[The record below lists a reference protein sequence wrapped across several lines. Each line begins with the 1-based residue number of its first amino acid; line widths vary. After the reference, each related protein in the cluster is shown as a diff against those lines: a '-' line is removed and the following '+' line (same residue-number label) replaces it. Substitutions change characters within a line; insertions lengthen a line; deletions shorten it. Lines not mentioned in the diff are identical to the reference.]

1 MDKRKGS
8 THARSRGRV
17 EGQSGHPGSS
27 RRKGRP
33 MTTGRGRNGRSG
45 TRRAKKVNRARKRR
59 NKILFVM
66 IIILLIMILAVGAVF
81 FKRYGSSN
89 EEADKEQYY
98 GIENSDDLALI
109 INNEVVKKEES
120 SAESSSDSSTD
131 SVIPGKVFDGQ
142 YYVAYQVLRD
152 KINSRF
158 YWDANER
165 VLLYTLPDGNVSV
178 SENSSEYTAVN
189 ETKSEDYVILKTDGD
204 IAYIALPFI
213 QEYTNME
220 YSVEQEPN
228 RAIITSKWG
237 EIETAEVKKDT
248 QVRYLGGVK
257 SPILTEVKKS
267 DKVTVLE
274 DEDDWMKVA
283 TADGYVGYIKT
294 KFLKNQKKEKTS
306 RDFTEPVYSDMTEDH
321 SINMAW
327 HNVTNVSANQ
337 SIQSMLATTKGL
349 TTIAPTW
356 FSLTDENGSIRNF
369 GTANYVTT
377 AHNMGLQVWGVVDN
391 FNYANETGTA
401 ISTLNMLSSTTSRQN
416 FVRNVTDAAVSL
428 GLDGINVDFEQ
439 LSSDCGPHY
448 VEFIRELSIQ
458 CRNRGLVL
466 SIANYVPFNFNDYYR
481 LDIQGQVADYVIIMG
496 YDEHWHGSKDPGS
509 VASISYVSGGLDR
522 TLQEVP
528 ANKVVNALPFYTIL
542 WKTEGTDVTDEYI
555 TMNNEAD
562 FMNRAGVTAE
572 WDEETCQN
580 YAEWTSGNATYQ
592 IWLEDAESIAVK
604 LNMMATKNIGGVAVW
619 RLGYGTQAAWEL
631 INAYLQ

>member
-1 MDKRKGS
+1 MGAHMKKR
-8 THARSRGRV
+8 
-17 EGQSGHPGSS
+17 
-27 RRKGRP
+27 
-33 MTTGRGRNGRSG
+33 
-45 TRRAKKVNRARKRR
+45 
-59 NKILFVM
+59 ILPV
-66 IIILLIMILAVGAVF
+66 IIAILLILVIAGGALGKVLLD
-81 FKRYGSSN
+81 KYSYSK
-89 EEADKEQYY
+89 EEADWNEFYQVSESDRSAIILQDEMVEEQALIRDDVCYF
-98 GIENSDDLALI
+98 DLATVHKYM
-109 INNEVVKKEES
+109 NEVFYADMTEKLLLYANPTE
-120 SAESSSDSSTD
+120 
-131 SVIPGKVFDGQ
+131 VIRTTFGETSYTTTEGTQDAGYVISFVEGDTV
-142 YYVAYQVLRD
+142 YVA
-152 KINSRF
+152 
-158 YWDANER
+158 A
-165 VLLYTLPDGNVSV
+165 
-178 SENSSEYTAVN
+178 
-189 ETKSEDYVILKTDGD
+189 DYVKLFTNYSYDCYD
-204 IAYIALPFI
+204 RHV
-213 QEYTNME
+213 QVYTE
-220 YSVEQEPN
+220 
-228 RAIITSKWG
+228 WG
-237 EIETAEVKKDT
+237 TRQVAQLKKDT
-248 QVRYLGGVK
+248 AVRLRGGVK
-257 SPILTEVKKS
+257 SPILTQAAKGDTLEILEQMETWSKVKTS
-267 DKVTVLE
+267 DSVI
-274 DEDDWMKVA
+274 
-283 TADGYVGYIKT
+283 GYVENKRLGDITEETETPVTDYQEPEYT
-294 KFLKNQKKEKTS
+294 ALTS
-306 RDFTEPVYSDMTEDH
+306 DSKICLGWH
-321 SINMAW
+321 SIGGVGGNDTLYSM
-327 HNVTNVSANQ
+327 VSG
-337 SIQSMLATTKGL
+337 TKGMNV
-349 TTIAPTW
+349 IAPTW

-562 FMNRAGVTAE
+562 FMSRAGVTAE

-604 LNMMATKNIGGVAVW
+604 LNMMATKNIGGVAAW

>member
-1 MDKRKGS
+1 MGAHMKKR
-8 THARSRGRV
+8 
-17 EGQSGHPGSS
+17 
-27 RRKGRP
+27 
-33 MTTGRGRNGRSG
+33 
-45 TRRAKKVNRARKRR
+45 
-59 NKILFVM
+59 ILPV
-66 IIILLIMILAVGAVF
+66 IIAILLILVIAGGALGKVLLD
-81 FKRYGSSN
+81 KYSYSK
-89 EEADKEQYY
+89 EEADWNEFYQVSESDRSAIILQDEMVEEQALIRDGVYY
-98 GIENSDDLALI
+98 FDLATVHKYM
-109 INNEVVKKEES
+109 NEVFYADMTEKLLLYANPTE
-120 SAESSSDSSTD
+120 
-131 SVIPGKVFDGQ
+131 VIRTTFGETSYTTTEGTQDAGYVISFVEGDTV
-142 YYVAYQVLRD
+142 YVA
-152 KINSRF
+152 
-158 YWDANER
+158 A
-165 VLLYTLPDGNVSV
+165 
-178 SENSSEYTAVN
+178 
-189 ETKSEDYVILKTDGD
+189 DYVKLFTNYSYDCYD
-204 IAYIALPFI
+204 RHV
-213 QEYTNME
+213 QVYTE
-220 YSVEQEPN
+220 
-228 RAIITSKWG
+228 WG
-237 EIETAEVKKDT
+237 TRQVAQLKKDT
-248 QVRYLGGVK
+248 AVRLRGGVK
-257 SPILTEVKKS
+257 SPILTQAAKGDTLEILEQMETWSKVKTS
-267 DKVTVLE
+267 DSVI
-274 DEDDWMKVA
+274 
-283 TADGYVGYIKT
+283 GYVENKRLGDITEETETPVTDYQEPEYT
-294 KFLKNQKKEKTS
+294 ALTS
-306 RDFTEPVYSDMTEDH
+306 DSKICLGWH
-321 SINMAW
+321 SIGGVGGNDTLYSM
-327 HNVTNVSANQ
+327 VSG
-337 SIQSMLATTKGL
+337 TKGMNV
-349 TTIAPTW
+349 IAPTW

>member
-1 MDKRKGS
+1 MKKR
-8 THARSRGRV
+8 
-17 EGQSGHPGSS
+17 
-27 RRKGRP
+27 
-33 MTTGRGRNGRSG
+33 
-45 TRRAKKVNRARKRR
+45 
-59 NKILFVM
+59 ILPV
-66 IIILLIMILAVGAVF
+66 IIAILLILVIAGGALGKVLLD
-81 FKRYGSSN
+81 KYSYSK
-89 EEADKEQYY
+89 EEADWNEFYQVSESDRSAIILQDEMIEEQALIRDDVCYF
-98 GIENSDDLALI
+98 DLATVHKYM
-109 INNEVVKKEES
+109 NEVFYADMTENLLLYANPTE
-120 SAESSSDSSTD
+120 
-131 SVIPGKVFDGQ
+131 VIRTTFGETSYTTTEGTQDAGYVISFVEGDTV
-142 YYVAYQVLRD
+142 YVA
-152 KINSRF
+152 
-158 YWDANER
+158 A
-165 VLLYTLPDGNVSV
+165 
-178 SENSSEYTAVN
+178 
-189 ETKSEDYVILKTDGD
+189 DYVKLFTNYSYDCYD
-204 IAYIALPFI
+204 RHV
-213 QEYTNME
+213 QVYTE
-220 YSVEQEPN
+220 
-228 RAIITSKWG
+228 WG
-237 EIETAEVKKDT
+237 TRQVAQLKKDT
-248 QVRYLGGVK
+248 AVRLRGGVK
-257 SPILTEVKKS
+257 SPILTQAAKGDTLEILEQMETWSKVK
-267 DKVTVLE
+267 
-274 DEDDWMKVA
+274 
-283 TADGYVGYIKT
+283 TADSVIGYVENKRLGDITEETETPVTDYQEPEYT
-294 KFLKNQKKEKTS
+294 ALTS
-306 RDFTEPVYSDMTEDH
+306 DSKICLGWH
-321 SINMAW
+321 SIGGVGGNDTLYSM
-327 HNVTNVSANQ
+327 VSG
-337 SIQSMLATTKGL
+337 TKGMNV
-349 TTIAPTW
+349 IAPTW

-562 FMNRAGVTAE
+562 FMSRAGVTAE
-572 WDEETCQN
+572 WDEETCQS

>member
-1 MDKRKGS
+1 MGAHMKKR
-8 THARSRGRV
+8 
-17 EGQSGHPGSS
+17 
-27 RRKGRP
+27 
-33 MTTGRGRNGRSG
+33 
-45 TRRAKKVNRARKRR
+45 
-59 NKILFVM
+59 ILPV
-66 IIILLIMILAVGAVF
+66 IIAILLILVIAGGALGKVLLD
-81 FKRYGSSN
+81 KYSYSK
-89 EEADKEQYY
+89 EEADWNEFYQVSESDRSAIILQDEMVEEQALIRDDVCYF
-98 GIENSDDLALI
+98 DLATVHKYM
-109 INNEVVKKEES
+109 NEVFYADMTEKLLLYANPTEVIRTTFGETSYTTTEGTQDAGYVISFVEGDTVYVAADYVKLFTNYSYDCYDRHVQVYTEWGTRQVAQLKKDTAVRLRGGVKRPILTQAAKGDTLEILEQMETWS
-120 SAESSSDSSTD
+120 KVKTSD
-131 SVIPGKVFDGQ
+131 SVIG
-142 YYVAYQVLRD
+142 YVENKRLGDITEETETPVTDYQ
-152 KINSRF
+152 
-158 YWDANER
+158 E
-165 VLLYTLPDGNVSV
+165 P
-178 SENSSEYTAVN
+178 EYTA
-189 ETKSEDYVILKTDGD
+189 L
-204 IAYIALPFI
+204 
-213 QEYTNME
+213 
-220 YSVEQEPN
+220 
-228 RAIITSKWG
+228 TSDSKICLGWHS
-237 EIETAEVKKDT
+237 I
-248 QVRYLGGVK
+248 GGVGGNDT
-257 SPILTEVKKS
+257 L
-267 DKVTVLE
+267 
-274 DEDDWMKVA
+274 
-283 TADGYVGYIKT
+283 
-294 KFLKNQKKEKTS
+294 
-306 RDFTEPVYSDMTEDH
+306 YSM
-321 SINMAW
+321 
-327 HNVTNVSANQ
+327 VSG
-337 SIQSMLATTKGL
+337 TKGMNV
-349 TTIAPTW
+349 IAPTW

-401 ISTLNMLSSTTSRQN
+401 ISTLNMLSSTTNRQN

-562 FMNRAGVTAE
+562 FMSRAGVTAE

>member
-1 MDKRKGS
+1 MGAHMKKR
-8 THARSRGRV
+8 
-17 EGQSGHPGSS
+17 
-27 RRKGRP
+27 
-33 MTTGRGRNGRSG
+33 
-45 TRRAKKVNRARKRR
+45 
-59 NKILFVM
+59 ILPV
-66 IIILLIMILAVGAVF
+66 IIAILLILVIAGGALGKVLLD
-81 FKRYGSSN
+81 KYSYSK
-89 EEADKEQYY
+89 EEADWNEFYQVSESDRSAIILQDEMVEEQALIRDDVCYF
-98 GIENSDDLALI
+98 DLATVHKYM
-109 INNEVVKKEES
+109 NEVFYADMTEKLLLYANPTE
-120 SAESSSDSSTD
+120 
-131 SVIPGKVFDGQ
+131 VIRTTFGETSYTTTEGTQDAGYVISFVEGDTV
-142 YYVAYQVLRD
+142 YVA
-152 KINSRF
+152 
-158 YWDANER
+158 A
-165 VLLYTLPDGNVSV
+165 
-178 SENSSEYTAVN
+178 
-189 ETKSEDYVILKTDGD
+189 DYVKLFTNYSYDCYD
-204 IAYIALPFI
+204 RHV
-213 QEYTNME
+213 QVYTE
-220 YSVEQEPN
+220 
-228 RAIITSKWG
+228 WG
-237 EIETAEVKKDT
+237 TRQVAQLKKDT
-248 QVRYLGGVK
+248 AVRLRGSVK
-257 SPILTEVKKS
+257 SPILTQAAKGDTLEILEQMETWSKVK
-267 DKVTVLE
+267 
-274 DEDDWMKVA
+274 
-283 TADGYVGYIKT
+283 TADSVIGYVENKRLGDITEETETPVTDYQEPEYT
-294 KFLKNQKKEKTS
+294 ALTS
-306 RDFTEPVYSDMTEDH
+306 DSKICLGWH
-321 SINMAW
+321 SIGGAGGNDTLYSM
-327 HNVTNVSANQ
+327 VSG
-337 SIQSMLATTKGL
+337 TKGMNV
-349 TTIAPTW
+349 IAPTW

>member
-1 MDKRKGS
+1 MGAHMKKR
-8 THARSRGRV
+8 
-17 EGQSGHPGSS
+17 
-27 RRKGRP
+27 
-33 MTTGRGRNGRSG
+33 
-45 TRRAKKVNRARKRR
+45 
-59 NKILFVM
+59 ILPV
-66 IIILLIMILAVGAVF
+66 IIAILLILVIAGGALGKVLLD
-81 FKRYGSSN
+81 KYSYSK
-89 EEADKEQYY
+89 EEADWNEFYQVSESDRSAIILQDVMVEEQALIRDDVCYF
-98 GIENSDDLALI
+98 DLATVHKYM
-109 INNEVVKKEES
+109 NEVFYADMTENLLLYANPTE
-120 SAESSSDSSTD
+120 
-131 SVIPGKVFDGQ
+131 VIRTTFGETSYTTTEGTQDAGYVISFVEGDTV
-142 YYVAYQVLRD
+142 YVA
-152 KINSRF
+152 
-158 YWDANER
+158 A
-165 VLLYTLPDGNVSV
+165 
-178 SENSSEYTAVN
+178 
-189 ETKSEDYVILKTDGD
+189 DYVKLFTNYSYDCYD
-204 IAYIALPFI
+204 RHE
-213 QEYTNME
+213 QVYTE
-220 YSVEQEPN
+220 
-228 RAIITSKWG
+228 WG
-237 EIETAEVKKDT
+237 TRQVAQLKKDT
-248 QVRYLGGVK
+248 AVRLRGGVK
-257 SPILTEVKKS
+257 SPILTQVAKGDTLEILEQMETWSKVK
-267 DKVTVLE
+267 
-274 DEDDWMKVA
+274 
-283 TADGYVGYIKT
+283 TADSVIGYVENKRLGDITEETETPVTDYQEPEYT
-294 KFLKNQKKEKTS
+294 ALTS
-306 RDFTEPVYSDMTEDH
+306 DSKICLGWH
-321 SINMAW
+321 SIGGVGGNDTLYSM
-327 HNVTNVSANQ
+327 VSG
-337 SIQSMLATTKGL
+337 TKGMNV
-349 TTIAPTW
+349 IAPTW

-562 FMNRAGVTAE
+562 FMSRAGVTAE

>member
-1 MDKRKGS
+1 MKKR
-8 THARSRGRV
+8 
-17 EGQSGHPGSS
+17 
-27 RRKGRP
+27 
-33 MTTGRGRNGRSG
+33 
-45 TRRAKKVNRARKRR
+45 
-59 NKILFVM
+59 ILPV
-66 IIILLIMILAVGAVF
+66 IIAILLILVIAGGALGKVLLD
-81 FKRYGSSN
+81 KYSYSK
-89 EEADKEQYY
+89 EEADWNEFYQVSESDRSAIILQDEMVEEQALIRDDVCYF
-98 GIENSDDLALI
+98 DLATVHKYM
-109 INNEVVKKEES
+109 NEVFYADMTEKLLLYANPTE
-120 SAESSSDSSTD
+120 
-131 SVIPGKVFDGQ
+131 VIRTTFGETSYTTTEGTQDAGYVISFVEGDTV
-142 YYVAYQVLRD
+142 YVA
-152 KINSRF
+152 
-158 YWDANER
+158 A
-165 VLLYTLPDGNVSV
+165 
-178 SENSSEYTAVN
+178 
-189 ETKSEDYVILKTDGD
+189 DYVKLFTNYSYDCYD
-204 IAYIALPFI
+204 RHV
-213 QEYTNME
+213 QVYTE
-220 YSVEQEPN
+220 
-228 RAIITSKWG
+228 WG
-237 EIETAEVKKDT
+237 TRQVAQLKKDT
-248 QVRYLGGVK
+248 AVRLRGGVK
-257 SPILTEVKKS
+257 SPILTQAAKGDTLEILEQMETWSKVK
-267 DKVTVLE
+267 
-274 DEDDWMKVA
+274 
-283 TADGYVGYIKT
+283 TADSVIGYVENKRLGDITEETETPVTDYQEPEYT
-294 KFLKNQKKEKTS
+294 ALTS
-306 RDFTEPVYSDMTEDH
+306 DSKICLGWH
-321 SINMAW
+321 SIGGAGGNDTLYSM
-327 HNVTNVSANQ
+327 VSG
-337 SIQSMLATTKGL
+337 TKGMNV
-349 TTIAPTW
+349 IAPTW

-401 ISTLNMLSSTTSRQN
+401 ISTLNMLSSTTNRQN

-458 CRNRGLVL
+458 CRNMGLVL

>member
-1 MDKRKGS
+1 MGAHMKKR
-8 THARSRGRV
+8 
-17 EGQSGHPGSS
+17 
-27 RRKGRP
+27 
-33 MTTGRGRNGRSG
+33 
-45 TRRAKKVNRARKRR
+45 
-59 NKILFVM
+59 ILPV
-66 IIILLIMILAVGAVF
+66 IIAILLILVIAGGALGKVLLD
-81 FKRYGSSN
+81 KYSYSK
-89 EEADKEQYY
+89 EEADWNEFYQVSESDRSAIILQDEMVEEQALIRDDVCYF
-98 GIENSDDLALI
+98 DLATVHKYM
-109 INNEVVKKEES
+109 NEVFYADMTEKLLLYANPTE
-120 SAESSSDSSTD
+120 
-131 SVIPGKVFDGQ
+131 VIRTTFGETSYTTTEGTQDAGYVISFVEGDTV
-142 YYVAYQVLRD
+142 YVA
-152 KINSRF
+152 
-158 YWDANER
+158 A
-165 VLLYTLPDGNVSV
+165 
-178 SENSSEYTAVN
+178 
-189 ETKSEDYVILKTDGD
+189 DYVKLFTNYSYDCYD
-204 IAYIALPFI
+204 RHV
-213 QEYTNME
+213 QVYTE
-220 YSVEQEPN
+220 
-228 RAIITSKWG
+228 WG
-237 EIETAEVKKDT
+237 TRQVAQLKKDT
-248 QVRYLGGVK
+248 AVRLRGGVK
-257 SPILTEVKKS
+257 SPILTQAAKGDTLEILEQMETWSKVKTS
-267 DKVTVLE
+267 DSVI
-274 DEDDWMKVA
+274 
-283 TADGYVGYIKT
+283 GYVENKRLGDITEETETPVTDYQEPEYT
-294 KFLKNQKKEKTS
+294 ALTS
-306 RDFTEPVYSDMTEDH
+306 DSKICLGWH
-321 SINMAW
+321 SIGGVGGND
-327 HNVTNVSANQ
+327 TLY
-337 SIQSMLATTKGL
+337 SMVFGTKGMNV
-349 TTIAPTW
+349 IAPTW

>member
-1 MDKRKGS
+1 MGAHMKKR
-8 THARSRGRV
+8 
-17 EGQSGHPGSS
+17 
-27 RRKGRP
+27 
-33 MTTGRGRNGRSG
+33 
-45 TRRAKKVNRARKRR
+45 
-59 NKILFVM
+59 ILPV
-66 IIILLIMILAVGAVF
+66 IIAILLILVIAGGALGKVLLD
-81 FKRYGSSN
+81 KYSYSK
-89 EEADKEQYY
+89 EEADWNEFYQVSESDRSAIILQDEMVEEQALIRDGVCYF
-98 GIENSDDLALI
+98 DLATVHKYM
-109 INNEVVKKEES
+109 NEVFYADMTEKLLLYANPTE
-120 SAESSSDSSTD
+120 
-131 SVIPGKVFDGQ
+131 VIRTTFGETSYTTTEGTQDAGYVISFVEGDTV
-142 YYVAYQVLRD
+142 YVA
-152 KINSRF
+152 
-158 YWDANER
+158 A
-165 VLLYTLPDGNVSV
+165 
-178 SENSSEYTAVN
+178 
-189 ETKSEDYVILKTDGD
+189 DYVKLFTNYSYDCYD
-204 IAYIALPFI
+204 RHV
-213 QEYTNME
+213 QVYTE
-220 YSVEQEPN
+220 
-228 RAIITSKWG
+228 WG
-237 EIETAEVKKDT
+237 TRQVAQLKKDT
-248 QVRYLGGVK
+248 AVRLRGGVK
-257 SPILTEVKKS
+257 SPILTQAAKGDTLEILEQMETWSKVKTS
-267 DKVTVLE
+267 DSVI
-274 DEDDWMKVA
+274 
-283 TADGYVGYIKT
+283 GYVENKRLGDITEETETPVTDYQEPEYT
-294 KFLKNQKKEKTS
+294 ALTS
-306 RDFTEPVYSDMTEDH
+306 DSKICLGWH
-321 SINMAW
+321 SIGGAGGNDTLYSM
-327 HNVTNVSANQ
+327 VSG
-337 SIQSMLATTKGL
+337 TKGMNV
-349 TTIAPTW
+349 IAPTW

-562 FMNRAGVTAE
+562 FMSRAGVTAE

>member
-1 MDKRKGS
+1 MGAHMKKR
-8 THARSRGRV
+8 
-17 EGQSGHPGSS
+17 
-27 RRKGRP
+27 
-33 MTTGRGRNGRSG
+33 
-45 TRRAKKVNRARKRR
+45 
-59 NKILFVM
+59 ILPV
-66 IIILLIMILAVGAVF
+66 IIAILLILVIAGGALGKVLLD
-81 FKRYGSSN
+81 KYSYSK
-89 EEADKEQYY
+89 EEADWNEFYQVSESDRSAIILQDEMVEEQALIRDDVCYF
-98 GIENSDDLALI
+98 DLATVHKYM
-109 INNEVVKKEES
+109 NEVFYADMTEKLLLYANPTE
-120 SAESSSDSSTD
+120 
-131 SVIPGKVFDGQ
+131 VIRTTFGETSYTTTEGTQDAGYVISFVEGDTV
-142 YYVAYQVLRD
+142 YVA
-152 KINSRF
+152 
-158 YWDANER
+158 A
-165 VLLYTLPDGNVSV
+165 
-178 SENSSEYTAVN
+178 
-189 ETKSEDYVILKTDGD
+189 DYVKLFTNYSYDCYD
-204 IAYIALPFI
+204 RHV
-213 QEYTNME
+213 QVYTE
-220 YSVEQEPN
+220 
-228 RAIITSKWG
+228 WG
-237 EIETAEVKKDT
+237 TRQVAQLKKDT
-248 QVRYLGGVK
+248 AVRLRGGVK
-257 SPILTEVKKS
+257 SPILTQAAKGDTLEILEQMETWSKVK
-267 DKVTVLE
+267 
-274 DEDDWMKVA
+274 
-283 TADGYVGYIKT
+283 TADSVIGYVENKRLGDITEETETPVTDYQEPEYT
-294 KFLKNQKKEKTS
+294 ALTS
-306 RDFTEPVYSDMTEDH
+306 DSKICLGWH
-321 SINMAW
+321 SIGGAGGNDTLYSM
-327 HNVTNVSANQ
+327 VSG
-337 SIQSMLATTKGL
+337 TKGMNV
-349 TTIAPTW
+349 IAPTW

-592 IWLEDAESIAVK
+592 TWLEDAESIAVK
-604 LNMMATKNIGGVAVW
+604 LNMMAPKNIGGVAVW

>member
-1 MDKRKGS
+1 MKKR
-8 THARSRGRV
+8 
-17 EGQSGHPGSS
+17 
-27 RRKGRP
+27 
-33 MTTGRGRNGRSG
+33 
-45 TRRAKKVNRARKRR
+45 
-59 NKILFVM
+59 ILPV
-66 IIILLIMILAVGAVF
+66 IIAILLILVIAGGALGKVLLD
-81 FKRYGSSN
+81 KYSYSK
-89 EEADKEQYY
+89 EEADWNEFYQVSESDRSAIILQDEMVEEQALIRDDVCYF
-98 GIENSDDLALI
+98 DLATVHKYM
-109 INNEVVKKEES
+109 NEVFYADMTEKLLLYANPTE
-120 SAESSSDSSTD
+120 
-131 SVIPGKVFDGQ
+131 VIRTTFGETSYTTTEGTQDAGYVISFVEGDTV
-142 YYVAYQVLRD
+142 YVA
-152 KINSRF
+152 
-158 YWDANER
+158 A
-165 VLLYTLPDGNVSV
+165 
-178 SENSSEYTAVN
+178 
-189 ETKSEDYVILKTDGD
+189 DYVKLFTNYSYDCYD
-204 IAYIALPFI
+204 RHV
-213 QEYTNME
+213 QVYTE
-220 YSVEQEPN
+220 
-228 RAIITSKWG
+228 WG
-237 EIETAEVKKDT
+237 TRQVAQLKKDT
-248 QVRYLGGVK
+248 AVRLRGGVK
-257 SPILTEVKKS
+257 SPILTQAAKGDTLEILEQMETWSKVKTS
-267 DKVTVLE
+267 DSVI
-274 DEDDWMKVA
+274 
-283 TADGYVGYIKT
+283 GYVENKRLGDITEETETPVTDYQEPEYT
-294 KFLKNQKKEKTS
+294 ALTS
-306 RDFTEPVYSDMTEDH
+306 DSKICLGWH
-321 SINMAW
+321 SIGGAGGNDTLYSM
-327 HNVTNVSANQ
+327 VSG
-337 SIQSMLATTKGL
+337 TKGMNV
-349 TTIAPTW
+349 IAPTW

-401 ISTLNMLSSTTSRQN
+401 ISTLNMLSSTTNRQN

>member
-1 MDKRKGS
+1 MGAHMKKR
-8 THARSRGRV
+8 
-17 EGQSGHPGSS
+17 
-27 RRKGRP
+27 
-33 MTTGRGRNGRSG
+33 
-45 TRRAKKVNRARKRR
+45 
-59 NKILFVM
+59 ILPV
-66 IIILLIMILAVGAVF
+66 IIAILLILVIAGGALGKVLLD
-81 FKRYGSSN
+81 KYSYSK
-89 EEADKEQYY
+89 EEADWNEFYQVSESDRSAIILQDEMVEEQALIRDDVCYF
-98 GIENSDDLALI
+98 DLATVHKYM
-109 INNEVVKKEES
+109 NEVFYADMTEKLLLYANPTE
-120 SAESSSDSSTD
+120 
-131 SVIPGKVFDGQ
+131 VIRTTFGETSYTTTEGTQDAGYVISFVEGDTV
-142 YYVAYQVLRD
+142 YVA
-152 KINSRF
+152 
-158 YWDANER
+158 A
-165 VLLYTLPDGNVSV
+165 
-178 SENSSEYTAVN
+178 
-189 ETKSEDYVILKTDGD
+189 DYVKLFTNYSYDCYD
-204 IAYIALPFI
+204 RHV
-213 QEYTNME
+213 QVYTE
-220 YSVEQEPN
+220 
-228 RAIITSKWG
+228 WG
-237 EIETAEVKKDT
+237 TRQVAQLKKDT
-248 QVRYLGGVK
+248 AVRLRGGVK
-257 SPILTEVKKS
+257 SPILTQAAKGDTLEILEQMETWSKVKTS
-267 DKVTVLE
+267 DSVI
-274 DEDDWMKVA
+274 
-283 TADGYVGYIKT
+283 GYVENKRLGDITEETETAVTDYQEPEYT
-294 KFLKNQKKEKTS
+294 ALTS
-306 RDFTEPVYSDMTEDH
+306 DSKICLGWH
-321 SINMAW
+321 SIGGVGGNDTLYSM
-327 HNVTNVSANQ
+327 VSG
-337 SIQSMLATTKGL
+337 TKGMNV
-349 TTIAPTW
+349 IAPTW

-562 FMNRAGVTAE
+562 FMSRAGVTAE

>member
-1 MDKRKGS
+1 MKKR
-8 THARSRGRV
+8 
-17 EGQSGHPGSS
+17 
-27 RRKGRP
+27 
-33 MTTGRGRNGRSG
+33 
-45 TRRAKKVNRARKRR
+45 
-59 NKILFVM
+59 ILPV
-66 IIILLIMILAVGAVF
+66 IIAILLILVIAGGALGKVLLD
-81 FKRYGSSN
+81 KYSYSK
-89 EEADKEQYY
+89 EEADWNEFYQVSESDRSAIILQDEMVEEQALIRDDVCYF
-98 GIENSDDLALI
+98 DLATVHKYM
-109 INNEVVKKEES
+109 NEVFYADMTEKLLLYANPTE
-120 SAESSSDSSTD
+120 
-131 SVIPGKVFDGQ
+131 VIRTTFGETSYTTTEGTQDAGYVISFVEGDTV
-142 YYVAYQVLRD
+142 YVA
-152 KINSRF
+152 
-158 YWDANER
+158 A
-165 VLLYTLPDGNVSV
+165 
-178 SENSSEYTAVN
+178 
-189 ETKSEDYVILKTDGD
+189 DYVKLFTNYSYDCYD
-204 IAYIALPFI
+204 RHV
-213 QEYTNME
+213 QVYTE
-220 YSVEQEPN
+220 
-228 RAIITSKWG
+228 WG
-237 EIETAEVKKDT
+237 TRQVAQLKKDT
-248 QVRYLGGVK
+248 AVRLRGGVK
-257 SPILTEVKKS
+257 SPILTQVAKGDTLEILEQMETWSKVKTS
-267 DKVTVLE
+267 DSVI
-274 DEDDWMKVA
+274 
-283 TADGYVGYIKT
+283 GYVENKRLGDITEETETPVTDYQEPEYT
-294 KFLKNQKKEKTS
+294 ALTS
-306 RDFTEPVYSDMTEDH
+306 DSKICLGWH
-321 SINMAW
+321 SIGGVGGNDTLYSM
-327 HNVTNVSANQ
+327 VSG
-337 SIQSMLATTKGL
+337 TKGMNV
-349 TTIAPTW
+349 IAPTW

-458 CRNRGLVL
+458 CRNMGLVL

-562 FMNRAGVTAE
+562 FMSRAGVTAE

>member
-1 MDKRKGS
+1 MKKR
-8 THARSRGRV
+8 
-17 EGQSGHPGSS
+17 
-27 RRKGRP
+27 
-33 MTTGRGRNGRSG
+33 
-45 TRRAKKVNRARKRR
+45 
-59 NKILFVM
+59 ILPV
-66 IIILLIMILAVGAVF
+66 IIAILLILVIAGGALGKVLLD
-81 FKRYGSSN
+81 KYSYSK
-89 EEADKEQYY
+89 EEADWNEFYQVSESDRSAIILQDEMVEEQALIRDDVCYF
-98 GIENSDDLALI
+98 DLATVHKYM
-109 INNEVVKKEES
+109 NEVFYADMTEKLLLYANPTE
-120 SAESSSDSSTD
+120 
-131 SVIPGKVFDGQ
+131 VIRTTFGETSYTTTEGTQDAGYVISFVEGDTV
-142 YYVAYQVLRD
+142 YVA
-152 KINSRF
+152 
-158 YWDANER
+158 A
-165 VLLYTLPDGNVSV
+165 
-178 SENSSEYTAVN
+178 
-189 ETKSEDYVILKTDGD
+189 DYVKLFTNYSYDCYDRHVQVYTEWGTR
-204 IAYIALPFI
+204 
-213 QEYTNME
+213 QEA
-220 YSVEQEPN
+220 QL
-228 RAIITSKWG
+228 
-237 EIETAEVKKDT
+237 KKDT
-248 QVRYLGGVK
+248 AVRLRGGVK
-257 SPILTEVKKS
+257 SPILTQAAKGDTLEILEQMETWSKVKTS
-267 DKVTVLE
+267 DSVI
-274 DEDDWMKVA
+274 
-283 TADGYVGYIKT
+283 GYVENKRLGDITEETETPVTDYQEPEYT
-294 KFLKNQKKEKTS
+294 ALTS
-306 RDFTEPVYSDMTEDH
+306 DSKICLGWH
-321 SINMAW
+321 SIGGVGGNDTLYSM
-327 HNVTNVSANQ
+327 VSG
-337 SIQSMLATTKGL
+337 TKGMNV
-349 TTIAPTW
+349 IAPTW

-458 CRNRGLVL
+458 CRNMGLVL

>member
-1 MDKRKGS
+1 MGAHMKKR
-8 THARSRGRV
+8 
-17 EGQSGHPGSS
+17 
-27 RRKGRP
+27 
-33 MTTGRGRNGRSG
+33 
-45 TRRAKKVNRARKRR
+45 
-59 NKILFVM
+59 ILPV
-66 IIILLIMILAVGAVF
+66 IIAILLILVIAGGALGKVLLD
-81 FKRYGSSN
+81 KYSYSK
-89 EEADKEQYY
+89 EEADWNEFYQVSESDRSAIILQDEMVEEQALIRDDVCYF
-98 GIENSDDLALI
+98 DLATVHKYM
-109 INNEVVKKEES
+109 NEVFYADMTEKLLLYANPTE
-120 SAESSSDSSTD
+120 
-131 SVIPGKVFDGQ
+131 VIRTTFGETSYTTTEGTQDAGYVISFVEGDTV
-142 YYVAYQVLRD
+142 YVA
-152 KINSRF
+152 
-158 YWDANER
+158 A
-165 VLLYTLPDGNVSV
+165 
-178 SENSSEYTAVN
+178 
-189 ETKSEDYVILKTDGD
+189 DYVKLFTNYSYDCYD
-204 IAYIALPFI
+204 RHV
-213 QEYTNME
+213 QVYTE
-220 YSVEQEPN
+220 
-228 RAIITSKWG
+228 WG
-237 EIETAEVKKDT
+237 TRQVAQLKKDT
-248 QVRYLGGVK
+248 AVRLRGGVK
-257 SPILTEVKKS
+257 SPILTQAAKGDTLEILEQMETWSKVKTS
-267 DKVTVLE
+267 DSVI
-274 DEDDWMKVA
+274 
-283 TADGYVGYIKT
+283 GYVENKRLGDITEETETPVTDYQEPEYT
-294 KFLKNQKKEKTS
+294 ALTS
-306 RDFTEPVYSDMTEDH
+306 DSKICLGWH
-321 SINMAW
+321 SIGGVGGNDTLYSM
-327 HNVTNVSANQ
+327 VSG
-337 SIQSMLATTKGL
+337 TKGMNV
-349 TTIAPTW
+349 IAPTW

>member
-1 MDKRKGS
+1 MGAHMK
-8 THARSRGRV
+8 
-17 EGQSGHPGSS
+17 
-27 RRKGRP
+27 
-33 MTTGRGRNGRSG
+33 
-45 TRRAKKVNRARKRR
+45 KKVLPVIVA
-59 NKILFVM
+59 
-66 IIILLIMILAVGAVF
+66 ILLILVIGGCALGKVLLD
-81 FKRYGSSN
+81 KYSYSK
-89 EEADKEQYY
+89 EEADWNEFYQVSESDRSAIILQDEMVEEQALIRDDVCYF
-98 GIENSDDLALI
+98 DLATVHKYM
-109 INNEVVKKEES
+109 NEVFYADMTEKLLLYANPTE
-120 SAESSSDSSTD
+120 
-131 SVIPGKVFDGQ
+131 VIRTTFGETSYTTTEGTQDAGYVISFVEGDTV
-142 YYVAYQVLRD
+142 YVA
-152 KINSRF
+152 
-158 YWDANER
+158 A
-165 VLLYTLPDGNVSV
+165 
-178 SENSSEYTAVN
+178 
-189 ETKSEDYVILKTDGD
+189 DYVKLFTNYSYDCYD
-204 IAYIALPFI
+204 RHV
-213 QEYTNME
+213 QVYTE
-220 YSVEQEPN
+220 
-228 RAIITSKWG
+228 WG
-237 EIETAEVKKDT
+237 TRQVAQLKKDT
-248 QVRYLGGVK
+248 AVRLRGGVK
-257 SPILTEVKKS
+257 SPILTQAAKGDTLEILEQMETWSKVKTS
-267 DKVTVLE
+267 DSVI
-274 DEDDWMKVA
+274 
-283 TADGYVGYIKT
+283 GYVENKRLGDITEETETPVTDYQEPEYT
-294 KFLKNQKKEKTS
+294 ALTS
-306 RDFTEPVYSDMTEDH
+306 DSKICLGWH
-321 SINMAW
+321 SIGGVGGNDTLYSM
-327 HNVTNVSANQ
+327 VSG
-337 SIQSMLATTKGL
+337 TKGMNV
-349 TTIAPTW
+349 IAPTW

-458 CRNRGLVL
+458 CRNMGLVL

-562 FMNRAGVTAE
+562 FMSRAGVTAE